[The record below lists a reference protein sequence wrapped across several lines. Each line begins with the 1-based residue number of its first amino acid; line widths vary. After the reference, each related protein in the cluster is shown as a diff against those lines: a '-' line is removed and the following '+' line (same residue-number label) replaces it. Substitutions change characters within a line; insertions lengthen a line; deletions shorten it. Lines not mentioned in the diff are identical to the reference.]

1 MVRGRV
7 DPGSASKGSWSR
19 LRSVSLS
26 HESILYHLWCL
37 WGARV

>member
-26 HESILYHLWCL
+26 HDSILYICGVRG
-37 WGARV
+37 GARV